1 MSSSSSDALLR
12 LGSALAASGAL
23 HLGAALAFD
32 ALPWD
37 VPGGP
42 AQAAQERG
50 VGRLQA
56 ELRLRQG
63 PASTE
68 VPARP
73 AQREA
78 QRPSRYYL
86 ARELDVR
93 PAPLSHIEP
102 AYPNDAFLR
111 DIAGRVVVRLY
122 VSESGA
128 VDKVLVVHA
137 EPPGYF
143 EEAVQQAFRAA
154 RFVPA
159 MKAGK
164 AVKAELVL
172 EVRYDS
178 PRRLTAQ

>member
-1 MSSSSSDALLR
+1 MSSSSSEGLFR
-12 LGSALAASGAL
+12 LGGALAASGAL
-23 HLGAALAFD
+23 HLGAALALD
-32 ALPWD
+32 ALPWNAR
-37 VPGGP
+37 GGP

-50 VGRLQA
+50 VGWLQA
-56 ELRLRQG
+56 ELRPDQG
-63 PASTE
+63 PVSRQPPAP
-68 VPARP
+68 PAR
-73 AQREA
+73 RDGE
-78 QRPSRYYL
+78 RPRRYYL
-86 ARELDVR
+86 ARELDLR
-93 PAPLSHIEP
+93 PAPRSHIEP

-111 DIAGRVVVRLY
+111 DISGRVVVRLY

-143 EEAVQQAFRAA
+143 EDAVQQAFRAA
-154 RFVPA
+154 RFAPA

-178 PRRLTAQ
+178 PRRLTGQ